1 MSKACFILALLIENG
16 DYMEN
21 RHHKALELDKVLE
34 MLAVYTCCADSRE
47 LALNIKPESD
57 ITIAKG
63 ELKKT
68 EDAFIL
74 LAKYGSP
81 SFGSVKNV
89 NNSLARANAG
99 GVLTVREFL
108 DIGENLR
115 VIRSLSEWR
124 ARQSDEISYSVDV
137 YFNSLRPNKYLE
149 TKISSCFTLE
159 EEISD
164 NASPALADI
173 RRKMR
178 QQSARIREKL
188 DGIIR
193 STTYQKCLQ
202 DAIVTQRNGRFVVP
216 VKSEYRSQI
225 AGLVHDT
232 SSSGATVFIEP
243 MSVVEA
249 NNEIR
254 VLQGK
259 EKDEIER
266 ILTALSAEAGEYADE
281 IKYSYETVLEL
292 NVIFSKAQL
301 AYKMKASMPEL
312 NNDGI
317 TELKKARHPLLD
329 PKKVVPVDIR
339 LGQDFDTL
347 VITGPN
353 TGGKTVSIKT
363 LGLLTLMAMC
373 GLMIPVA
380 DGSKISVYKNVFADI
395 GDEQS
400 IEQSLSTFSSHMVN
414 IVNIM
419 KNADD
424 ESLVLIDELGA
435 GTDPVEGAA
444 LAMAI
449 LERLKLQGAKIA
461 ATTHYAELKAYAL
474 DTVGVENGSCEFD
487 VATLRP
493 TYRLLIGIPGRSN
506 AFAISEKLGIDPHV
520 IERAKEL
527 VSAEN
532 TRFEDVVDSLEARR
546 LEMERERSF
555 AESLRRE
562 NEELRRQA
570 EAKLKDVEK
579 LKEKEIQRA
588 RSEAMRLIENAKREA
603 NALMIEIE
611 KAKKELKA
619 SKNNAD
625 GLNKMRSDLRRG
637 ISSVDAASDPVI
649 DETDDGYELSRPLQV
664 GDTVKIAGMGSEGV
678 LLSISDKNGN
688 AEIQVGSIKMRVK
701 VSDLRLIEKPK
712 QKKNDTRI
720 KKGTESRLTAASDT
734 RCDLRGQTVEEAIL
748 TVDLFIDNMV
758 MSGLNEVTVIH
769 GKGTGALRA
778 AIQQH
783 LKKHPQVKS
792 YRLGTFGEGE
802 NGVTIVTLK

>member
-1 MSKACFILALLIENG
+1 
-16 DYMEN
+16 MEN
-21 RHHKALELDKVLE
+21 RHHKALELDKVLA
-34 MLAVYTCCADSRE
+34 MLAEYACCADSKE
-47 LALNIKPESD
+47 LAVKLKPETD
-57 ITIAKG
+57 ITIARG

-68 EDAFIL
+68 EDAYIL
-74 LAKYGSP
+74 IAKYGSP
-81 SFGSVKNV
+81 SFGSLKNV
-89 NNSLARANAG
+89 NNSLARAGAG

-124 ARQSDEISYSVDV
+124 SRQSEEISYSVDV
-137 YFNSLRPNKYLE
+137 YFSSLRPNKYLE
-149 TKISSCFTLE
+149 TKISSCFTFE

-178 QQSARIREKL
+178 QQGARIREKF

-193 STTYQKCLQ
+193 SQTYQKCLQ
-202 DAIVTQRNGRFVVP
+202 DAIITQRNGRFVVP

-225 AGLVHDT
+225 PGLVHDT
-232 SSSGATVFIEP
+232 SSSGATVFVEP

-259 EKDEIER
+259 EQDEIER
-266 ILTALSAEAGEYADE
+266 ILTALSAEAGSYADE

-292 NVIFSKAQL
+292 NLIFSKAQL
-301 AYKMKASMPEL
+301 AYKMKASVPEL

-329 PKKVVPVDIR
+329 AKKVVPVDIS
-339 LGQDFDTL
+339 LGGDFDTL

-363 LGLLTLMAMC
+363 LGLLTLMSMC

-380 DGSKISVYKNVFADI
+380 DGSKISIYKNVFADI

-419 KNADD
+419 KSADD

-449 LERLKLQGAKIA
+449 LERLKIQGAKIA

-474 DTVGVENGSCEFD
+474 DTPGVENGSCEFD
-487 VATLRP
+487 VSTLKP
-493 TYRLLIGIPGRSN
+493 TYRLLIGVPGRSN
-506 AFAISEKLGIDPHV
+506 AFAISEKLGIDTQV

-532 TRFEDVVDSLEARR
+532 TKFEDVVDSLEARR
-546 LEMERERSF
+546 LEMEKERES
-555 AESLRRE
+555 AEALRRE
-562 NEELRRQA
+562 NEELKKQA
-570 EAKLKDVEK
+570 QAKLRDVET
-579 LKEKEIQRA
+579 LKEKELQKA
-588 RSEAMRLIENAKREA
+588 RSDAMRLVENAKREA

-611 KAKKELKA
+611 RTKKELKNKQND
-619 SKNNAD
+619 SD
-625 GLNKMRSDLRRG
+625 RLNMMRSGIRRG
-637 ISSVDAASDPVI
+637 LSSVDAASDPVI
-649 DETDDGYELSRPLQV
+649 GNVDDGYELSRPLQL
-664 GDTVKIAGMGSEGV
+664 GDTVKLACMGSEGV
-678 LLSISDKNGN
+678 LLSLPDKNGN
-688 AEIQVGSIKMRVK
+688 AEIQMSSMKMRVK
-701 VSDLRLIEKPK
+701 AADLRLVEK
-712 QKKNDTRI
+712 QKSAKKDTFVKKN
-720 KKGTESRLTAASDT
+720 TESRMTAASDT
-734 RCDLRGQTVEEAIL
+734 RCDLRGLTVDEAIMTL
-748 TVDLFIDNMV
+748 DLFIDNMV
-758 MSGLNEVTVIH
+758 MSGLPEVTIIH

-778 AIQQH
+778 AVQQH

-802 NGVTIVTLK
+802 NGVTIATLK

>member
-1 MSKACFILALLIENG
+1 MK
-16 DYMEN
+16 N

-34 MLAVYTCCADSRE
+34 MLSVYTCCADSKE
-47 LALNIKPESD
+47 LALSLKPETD
-57 ITIAKG
+57 IRLATG

-81 SFGSVKNV
+81 SFGSLKNV

-124 ARQSDEISYSVDV
+124 SRQSDEISYSIDM
-137 YFNSLRPNKYLE
+137 YFNALRPNKYLE
-149 TKISSCFTLE
+149 TKISSCFTFE
-159 EEISD
+159 EELSD

-178 QQSARIREKL
+178 QQGARIREKL

-259 EKDEIER
+259 EQDEIER
-266 ILTALSAEAGEYADE
+266 ILSALSAEAGEYADE

-292 NVIFSKAQL
+292 NLIFAKAQL
-301 AYKMKASMPEL
+301 AYKMKASVPEL
-312 NNDGI
+312 NDRCI

-329 PKKVVPVDIR
+329 AKKVVPVDIS
-339 LGQDFDTL
+339 LGGEFDTL

-363 LGLLTLMAMC
+363 LGLLTLMSMC

-380 DGSKISVYKNVFADI
+380 DGSKVSIYKNVFADI

-449 LERLKLQGAKIA
+449 LERLRLQGAKIA

-474 DTVGVENGSCEFD
+474 DTPRVENGSCEFD

-493 TYRLLIGIPGRSN
+493 TYRLLIGVPGRSN
-506 AFAISEKLGIDPHV
+506 AFAISEKLGIDSQV
-520 IERAKEL
+520 IDRAKEL
-527 VSAEN
+527 VSTEN
-532 TRFEDVVDSLEARR
+532 TRFEDVVDTLESRR
-546 LEMERERSF
+546 LEMEKEKAV
-555 AESLRRE
+555 AEALRRE
-562 NEELRRQA
+562 NEELKKQA
-570 EAKLKDVEK
+570 EEKLKDVEK

-588 RSEAMRLIENAKREA
+588 RSEAMRLVENAKREA

-611 KAKKELKA
+611 RTKKEIK
-619 SKNNAD
+619 SKQNDAD
-625 GLNKMRSDLRRG
+625 RLNKMRSGLKRG
-637 ISSVDAASDPVI
+637 LSNVNAASDPVI
-649 DETDDGYELSRPLQV
+649 GAVDDDYELSRPLQI
-664 GDTVKIAGMGSEGV
+664 GDTVRLAGMGSEGV
-678 LLSISDKNGN
+678 LLALPDKNGN
-688 AEIQVGSIKMRVK
+688 AEIQIGSMKMRVK
-701 VSDLRLIEKPK
+701 VSDLRLVEK
-712 QKKNDTRI
+712 QKQAKNDTFV
-720 KKGTESRLTAASDT
+720 KKRTESRMTAASDT
-734 RCDLRGQTVEEAIL
+734 RCDLRGLTVEEAIM

-758 MSGLNEVTVIH
+758 MSGLPEVTIIH

-778 AIQQH
+778 AVQQH

-802 NGVTIVTLK
+802 NGVTIATLK

>member
-1 MSKACFILALLIENG
+1 MK
-16 DYMEN
+16 N
-21 RHHKALELDKVLE
+21 RHHNSLELNKVLE
-34 MLAVYTCCADSRE
+34 MLSAYTCCQDSRE
-47 LALNIKPESD
+47 LALNITPETD
-57 ITIAKG
+57 IITAKG

-81 SFGSVKNV
+81 SFGSIKNV

-124 ARQSDEISYSVDV
+124 SRQSDEISYSIDV
-137 YFNSLRPNKYLE
+137 YFNALHPNKYLE
-149 TKISSCFTLE
+149 SRISECFTFE

-164 NASPALADI
+164 NASPTLADI

-188 DGIIR
+188 DGIIH
-193 STTYQKCLQ
+193 SSAYQKCLQ
-202 DAIVTQRNGRFVVP
+202 DAIITQRNGRFVVP
-216 VKSEYRSQI
+216 VKSEFRSQI

-232 SSSGATVFIEP
+232 SSSGATVFVEP
-243 MSVVEA
+243 MAVVEA

-259 EKDEIER
+259 EQDEIER
-266 ILTALSAEAGEYADE
+266 ILAALSVEAGEYADE

-292 NVIFSKAQL
+292 NLIFAKAQL
-301 AYKMKASMPEL
+301 AYKMKASVPEL
-312 NNDGI
+312 NDTGI
-317 TELKKARHPLLD
+317 TELKNARHPLLD
-329 PKKVVPVDIR
+329 AKKVVPVDIS
-339 LGQDFDTL
+339 LGGEFDTL

-363 LGLLTLMAMC
+363 LGLFTLMSMC
-373 GLMIPVA
+373 GLMIPVS
-380 DGSKISVYKNVFADI
+380 DGSKVSIYKKVFADI

-419 KNADD
+419 KSADED
-424 ESLVLIDELGA
+424 SLVLIDELGA

-444 LAMAI
+444 LAIAI
-449 LERLKLQGAKIA
+449 LERLRLQGARIA

-474 DTVGVENGSCEFD
+474 DTPGVENGSCEFD
-487 VATLRP
+487 VSTLRP

-506 AFAISEKLGIDPHV
+506 AFSISEKLGIDTQV

-527 VSAEN
+527 VSSEN

-546 LEMERERSF
+546 IEMEKERAV
-555 AESLRRE
+555 AEALRRE
-562 NEELRRQA
+562 NEELRMQA
-570 EAKLKDVEK
+570 EAKLREVEA
-579 LKEKEIQRA
+579 LKEKELQRA
-588 RSEAMRLIENAKREA
+588 RSEAMRLVENAKREA

-611 KAKKELKA
+611 KAKKAIKSA
-619 SKNNAD
+619 NSAD
-625 GLNKMRSDLRRG
+625 GLNKMRSDIRRG
-637 ISSVDAASDPVI
+637 LSSVDAASDPIIEAV
-649 DETDDGYELSRPLQV
+649 DDGYELSRPLQV
-664 GDTVKIAGMGSEGV
+664 GDTVRVAGIGSEGV
-678 LLSISDKNGN
+678 LLSVPDKNGN
-688 AEIQVGSIKMRVK
+688 TEIRVGSMKMRVK
-701 VSDLRLIEKPK
+701 VSDLRLVEKPK
-712 QKKNDTRI
+712 QQKNDTRI
-720 KKGTESRLTAASDT
+720 KKSTESRLTAASDT
-734 RCDLRGQTVEEAIL
+734 RCDLRGLTVEEAIM
-748 TVDLFIDNMV
+748 TVDLFIDSMV
-758 MSGLNEVTVIH
+758 MSGLPEVTIIH
-769 GKGTGALRA
+769 GKGTGVLRA

-802 NGVTIVTLK
+802 NGVTIATLK